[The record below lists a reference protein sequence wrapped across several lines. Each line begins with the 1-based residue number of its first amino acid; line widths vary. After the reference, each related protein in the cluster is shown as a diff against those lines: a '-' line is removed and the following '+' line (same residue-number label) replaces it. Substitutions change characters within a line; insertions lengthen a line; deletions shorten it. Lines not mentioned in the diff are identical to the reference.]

1 MGSKDRIA
9 RQKDETRLNIL
20 ESALE
25 IVKREGWNAL
35 SMRKI
40 ADRIEYAAPIIYEY
54 FENKEGILIELTRIG
69 FISLAAE
76 IRLARAEHN
85 KAEEQLEAMWKTYWN
100 FAFKNKALYQLMYG
114 VDMNVC
120 VFKKSLA
127 EAEATDNLFFQV
139 IEKLITVENFTENL
153 VCRKYY
159 TFWSVIHGLISI
171 NLVNKGRDEAMNQR
185 ILKDAIRG
193 IIKYIEE

>member
-40 ADRIEYAAPIIYEY
+40 ADRIEYTAPIIYEY

>member
-20 ESALE
+20 ESALA
-25 IVKREGWNAL
+25 IVKRDGWNSL

-40 ADRIEYAAPIIYEY
+40 ADRIEYTAPVIYEY
-54 FENKEGILIELTRIG
+54 FENKEGILIELTRRG
-69 FISLAAE
+69 FINLAAE
-76 IRLARAEHN
+76 IRLAQSEHD
-85 KAEEQLEAMWKTYWN
+85 KAEKQLEAMWKTYWN
-100 FAFKNKALYQLMYG
+100 FAFKNRELYQLMYG

-120 VFKKSLA
+120 VFEKTLA
-127 EAEATDNLFFQV
+127 EAEATDSLFFRV
-139 IEKLITVENFTENL
+139 IEKLITVRNFNENL

-171 NLVNKGRDEAMNQR
+171 NLVHKGRDEAMNQR

-193 IIKYIEE
+193 VIKYIEE

>member
-1 MGSKDRIA
+1 MASKDRIA

-20 ESALE
+20 ESALV

-40 ADRIEYAAPIIYEY
+40 ADRIEYTAPIIYEY
-54 FENKEGILIELTRIG
+54 FENKEGILIELTRKG
-69 FISLAAE
+69 FINLAVE
-76 IRLARAEHN
+76 IRLAQSEHDN
-85 KAEEQLEAMWKTYWN
+85 AEEQLEAMWKAYWN
-100 FAFKNKALYQLMYG
+100 FAFKNKELYQLMYG
-114 VDMNVC
+114 VAMNVC
-120 VFKKSLA
+120 VFKKTLA

-139 IEKLITVENFTENL
+139 IEKLITVENSTENL

-193 IIKYIEE
+193 IIKYIED